1 MTDSGG
7 LPGQDQINVTINT
20 VAATTFRVASI
31 TTGTLDASKGK
42 KFGTATVTFIDNLGQ
57 PVGSGYLVTGDF
69 SGSINESG
77 ATDTTDGGGVA
88 DFVTNGTAKKTVSV
102 NFCVSG
108 VTGGS
113 LTYSPLDNPPG
124 TTCAPPPP
132 PPEPGDSVHVQSVT
146 TSTQGI
152 GGGRKVGVA
161 TIRLEDENNLPVAGH
176 TVTGDFSGGISQP
189 GVTSASTDA
198 NGTVTVQSTVSA
210 KGKFSVSFCVS
221 DVTGALSYDS
231 SANAP
236 GTSCSP

>member
-1 MTDSGG
+1 
-7 LPGQDQINVTINT
+7 
-20 VAATTFRVASI
+20 VASI

-42 KFGTATVTFIDNLGQ
+42 KYGTATVTFIDNLGQ
-57 PVGSGYLVTGDF
+57 PVGSDYLVTGDF

-77 ATDTTDGGGVA
+77 ATDMTDGSGVA
-88 DFVTNGTAKKTVSV
+88 DFVTNRTAKKTVSV
-102 NFCVSG
+102 SFCVSG

-124 TTCAPPPP
+124 TTCAPPP
-132 PPEPGDSVHVQSVT
+132 EPSDFVHVQSVT
-146 TSTQGI
+146 TATQGI

-161 TIRLEDENNLPVAGH
+161 TIRIEDENNLPVAGH
-176 TVTGDFSGGISQP
+176 TVTGDFSGGISQS

-221 DVTGALSYDS
+221 NVSGDLSYDS
-231 SANAP
+231 NANAS